1 MQSFGVSV
9 FGGEG
14 AAEEHREELGLA
26 FSGSSLE
33 ADKKL
38 SESTE
43 KRRRRKKKKMRVES
57 CPAKGVLTDAA
68 AADGTLNTPAQDFF
82 SSFLV
87 SLCVLCTERKRKK
100 KIRGNKREG
109 KNSDDEWPV
118 AGSVFVQSVKQA
130 GSQ

>member
-14 AAEEHREELGLA
+14 AAEEHRVELGLA

-87 SLCVLCTERKRKK
+87 SVCVCYVQKGKERRK
-100 KIRGNKREG
+100 
-109 KNSDDEWPV
+109 
-118 AGSVFVQSVKQA
+118 
-130 GSQ
+130 